1 MEDDNGVEDDSTV
14 DKVAVERSDE
24 AEVKVELKIDV
35 WLLVVDETIELL
47 LVE

>member
-14 DKVAVERSDE
+14 DEVAVERSDE
-24 AEVKVELKIDV
+24 AEVKVELNIDV